1 MLVSR
6 GEGDTIIVRPLIP
19 LTHKF
24 VSHQLFENS
33 KMFLNALVTK

>member
-6 GEGDTIIVRPLIP
+6 GEGDTVIVRPLIP
-19 LTHKF
+19 LTHN
-24 VSHQLFENS
+24 SHQLFENS